1 MGNEMFLNAE
11 GGGQG
16 LCRVLINRSLS
27 ATTILPSSIVLERL
41 FPFSLFFFVVVV
53 FFVS

>member
-41 FPFSLFFFVVVV
+41 FPFSLFFFVVV